1 MQKTTKTEECPKNN
15 VDERER
21 EKSGD
26 SNIDQKEGEVGDTKV
41 GGEDEAPPESD
52 GAANSGWLYAAS
64 KSLSLHLM
72 RTKVG
77 ITESVDSDSMSRLDS
92 SCDSSRPKSA
102 IYTWSRPT

>member
-26 SNIDQKEGEVGDTKV
+26 SNIDQKE
-41 GGEDEAPPESD
+41 EDEAPPESD
-52 GAANSGWLYAAS
+52 GAANSGWLHAAS

-77 ITESVDSDSMSRLDS
+77 ISESVDSDSMSRLDS